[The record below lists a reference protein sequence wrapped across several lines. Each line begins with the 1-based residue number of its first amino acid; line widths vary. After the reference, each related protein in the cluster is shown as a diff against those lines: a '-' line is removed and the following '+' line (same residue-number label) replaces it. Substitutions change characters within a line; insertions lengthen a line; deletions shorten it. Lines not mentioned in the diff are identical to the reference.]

1 MSMNN
6 ETKKSL
12 QSLIIFTAVVTLA
25 VIYFKTLTVWTVGFL
40 NVMRPFLFGGAIAFV
55 LNIPMA
61 GIEKKLFG
69 NTKGKWNRLARPCSI
84 LITFFLFISVIGLI
98 LFAIIPQITNA
109 VREQNLVQRIPA
121 FLDQMW
127 SQMQLWAQQYPF
139 LQENISQLQEN
150 KIDWDGIFQKVV
162 DFLSNGVG
170 SSVLVSTVNIAGN
183 IIGGIVNTLIAVV
196 FAIYILSSKETLARQ
211 FKKLFLLVMKQDKTE
226 KVLRI
231 LRLLSGCFS
240 RFIIGQFTEAVI
252 LGCMFFVVLSIGRF
266 PYALIISLLIGVM
279 ALVPIVG
286 AFVGCFVGAFLIL
299 MENPLQAV
307 WFVIIFLI
315 IQQIEGNLI
324 YPKVVG
330 NSVGLPSI
338 WVLVAV
344 TVGGSLFGVVGMLA
358 FIPIWSAVYTLLR
371 ENAAKTVSSP
381 ISKKN
386 PDESDTKQKDCEE
399 QAADQKICEE
409 QAEKDQVSERPQSQK
424 KVRETKKKRNGR

>member
-1 MSMNN
+1 MLMNN
-6 ETKKSL
+6 ETRKSL

-25 VIYFKTLTVWTVGFL
+25 VIYFKTLTAWTVGFL
-40 NVMRPFLFGGAIAFV
+40 NVMQPFLLGGAIAFV
-55 LNIPMA
+55 LNIPMS

-69 NTKGKWNRLARPCSI
+69 NTKGKWNRLSRPCSI

-109 VREQNLVQRIPA
+109 VQEQNLAQRIPA

-127 SQMQLWAQQYPF
+127 SQIQLWAQQYPF
-139 LQENISQLQEN
+139 LQEKISQLQEN

-196 FAIYILSSKETLARQ
+196 FSIYILSSKETLARQ
-211 FKKLFLLVMKQDKTE
+211 FKKLFLLVIKRDKTE
-226 KVLRI
+226 KVLKI

-266 PYALIISLLIGVM
+266 PYALIISLLIGIM

-371 ENAAKTVSSP
+371 ENAAKAVLSP

-399 QAADQKICEE
+399 QAADQKICEV